1 MNWNDFILYL
11 ALAYVAYYG
20 LILII
25 DLLKP
30 SSKLATSVEGDI
42 LEFSE
47 EDETVIIEEDEPVI
61 QRASFE
67 NVQEGNTS
75 METWINREEDSEEI
89 ELVDVNVNN
98 STGGVTQIGELF
110 SLAQEDSIEVT
121 KKLVFS

>member
-1 MNWNDFILYL
+1 MNWTDFILYL

-89 ELVDVNVNN
+89 ELVHVNVNN

>member
-1 MNWNDFILYL
+1 MNWTDFILYL

-20 LILII
+20 LVLII
-25 DLLKP
+25 DLLNP

-42 LEFSE
+42 LEFYE
-47 EDETVIIEEDEPVI
+47 EDETVIIEEEEPVI
-61 QRASFE
+61 QKVNSE
-67 NVQEGNTS
+67 NFQGGNNS
-75 METWINREEDSEEI
+75 KETWINSEEDSEEI
-89 ELVDVNVNN
+89 ELVHVNVNN